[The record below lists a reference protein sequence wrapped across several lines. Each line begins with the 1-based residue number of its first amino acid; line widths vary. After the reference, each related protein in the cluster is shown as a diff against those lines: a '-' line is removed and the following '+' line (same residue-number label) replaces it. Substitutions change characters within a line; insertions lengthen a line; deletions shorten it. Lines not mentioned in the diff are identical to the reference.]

1 MLRAKVE
8 SRSEL
13 TPRRG
18 RPRLAI
24 IIKELSVKK
33 QSIATKIIKKIFLK
47 ETTIRADGKEVKG
60 FTVFGWMLII
70 GAVVCGLCALEA
82 AGVIDSLV
90 TAFGRRGGKL

>member
-1 MLRAKVE
+1 M
-8 SRSEL
+8 
-13 TPRRG
+13 
-18 RPRLAI
+18 
-24 IIKELSVKK
+24 KK
-33 QSIATKIIKKIFLK
+33 QNIAVKIIKKIFLK

-60 FTVFGWMLII
+60 FTVFGWVLII